1 MYERISKEIKITQE
15 KSKETLESLDRTFKT
30 IDAVNN
36 TDNNITKKISIHYSS
51 SY

>member
-30 IDAVNN
+30 IDETQTAVRGTVNN
-36 TDNNITKKISIHYSS
+36 IDNF
-51 SY
+51 